1 MENEIRN
8 SRGRKAKK
16 KSDVFISWS
25 GTNSKEIKILH
36 QGRIGG
42 IKFIVN

>member
-16 KSDVFISWS
+16 KRVMCSLVGLVQIA
-25 GTNSKEIKILH
+25 KK
-36 QGRIGG
+36 
-42 IKFIVN
+42 